1 MALFCPGGTILVK
14 VGSSHTGTQS
24 DWARYWRAGRQP
36 IEAMH
41 AHFSSHVYHRH
52 SHDSY
57 SFGMTETGAQ
67 AFTCRGGS
75 HVSAVGMVM
84 LFNPDDPHDGHCAT
98 GQGFTYR
105 MIHID
110 PGLVTNLLAD
120 ARGRPSGL
128 PLFPR
133 PVAADAGLAAS
144 LSDLHAVLT
153 GTSTPLEQHEHL
165 TGTVARLARH
175 AAFRDG
181 GPGPAGHATSSS
193 AARAAMRMRNLLHDC
208 YASPLTADDL
218 AEAAECSRYAAYRA
232 FSATFGLAPSDYQRQ
247 LRLRAARRL
256 LGSGMPAAQAATE
269 AGFADQ
275 AHLTRWF
282 RRVYGVTPGTWIQ
295 AAR

>member
-1 MALFCPGGTILVK
+1 MK
-14 VGSSHTGTQS
+14 VSSGNAEGDR
-24 DWARYWRAGRQP
+24 DWARYWRAGNQP

-75 HVSAVGMVM
+75 HVSAAGMVM

-98 GQGFTYR
+98 GHGFTYR
-105 MIHID
+105 MVHVD
-110 PGLVTNLLAD
+110 PGLVTDLLAD
-120 ARGRPSGL
+120 VRGRPSGL

-133 PVAADAGLAAS
+133 PVAGD
-144 LSDLHAVLT
+144 
-153 GTSTPLEQHEHL
+153 
-165 TGTVARLARH
+165 ARLARSLRSLH
-175 AAFRDG
+175 AALTGTATPLERHEQLTGTMALLTRHALLRDR
-181 GPGPAGHATSSS
+181 PAAPPRVPAASAS
-193 AARAAMRMRNLLHDC
+193 AAQAALRIRDLLHDG

-218 AEAAECSRYAAYRA
+218 AAAADCSRYAAYRA

-247 LRLRAARRL
+247 LRLREGRRL
-256 LGSGMPAAQAATE
+256 LGTGMPAARVATDV
-269 AGFADQ
+269 GFADQ

-282 RRVYGVTPGTWIQ
+282 RRCYGVTPGAYRQ
-295 AAR
+295 AAC